1 MRFFIFIIVLFL
13 FSSCNWQS
21 DTIAEVGKFK
31 ITKDDYKYFLV
42 KRYGEKD
49 SYKDVPKIEKNAI
62 LEQMII
68 RKLKTNLAYDRGMDK
83 DEKLVADYENR
94 KNQMVANLY
103 FEKVLIDRLFSDEDI
118 RKEFE
123 MKKTEVKASH
133 VLISFKTAEN
143 SMNDRSQEAALKLAK
158 KVSKLAKEGKN
169 TMSQLALLHSDDLN
183 VRDNGGN
190 LGYFSWGQMA
200 EPFQEAAYS
209 MKIGEI
215 SEPVLSPFG
224 YHVIRVV
231 DKRKNLRYN
240 ESKFEKEK
248 EKIKRSLYRQH
259 KDSAQVVWLRHMEKL
274 KKDAHIVYEGK
285 NVPALIE
292 ANIKRK
298 ATNDFNKK
306 SFTEA
311 EKNIELVRWDNGV
324 FTFGDLIDAY
334 GTQIGKYVST
344 LTDSS
349 KLMKNAEKITSN
361 KLVLEAAEKM
371 GLDKDPKINTELKN
385 FLEYTMIKTLETSEL
400 KDKVK
405 FNDDDLRAYYE
416 KNPSE
421 FKVPEKIEIWEIFMS
436 DKEQAEILATA
447 IQKGQRDFIQS
458 AKAVS
463 EDKFYR
469 RKGGYI
475 GFRSLNGR
483 STVSQAAFAI
493 GENKIT
499 GPVRY
504 KRGWAIIKTGKI
516 QPERLRTFGE
526 SKNQLVHKVRT
537 NMLRELQEAWE
548 KDMLAT
554 YKVEMNKE
562 IIYEM

>member
-1 MRFFIFIIVLFL
+1 MRFFIFIIVLFV

-49 SYKDVPKIEKNAI
+49 SYKDVPKIEKNAMI
-62 LEQMII
+62 EQMII
-68 RKLKTNLAYDRGMDK
+68 RKLKLNVAYDRGMDK
-83 DEKLVADYENR
+83 DDKLVADYENR
-94 KNQMVANLY
+94 RGQMLANLY
-103 FEKVLIDRLFSDEDI
+103 FERIIIDKLFSEEDI

-143 SMNDRSQEAALKLAK
+143 SMNDRTQEAALKLAK

-200 EPFQEAAYS
+200 EPFQEAAY
-209 MKIGEI
+209 KLEVGEI

-224 YHVIRVV
+224 YHVIRVF

-248 EKIKRSLYRQH
+248 AKIKRSLYRQH
-259 KDSAQVVWLRHMEKL
+259 KDSARAVWLQHMDKL
-274 KKDAHIVYEGK
+274 KRDAHIVYYGK
-285 NVPALIE
+285 NVPGLIE

-298 ATNDFNKK
+298 ATNDFTTK

-311 EKNIELVRWDNGV
+311 EKSIELVKWDSGV

-334 GTQIGKYVST
+334 GTKVGKYVST

-349 KLMKNAEKITSN
+349 KLMKNAEKITSHR
-361 KLVLEAAEKM
+361 LVLEAAEKM

-400 KDKVK
+400 RDKVR

-421 FKVPEKIEIWEIFMS
+421 FKVPEKIEIWEIFMK
-436 DKEQAEILATA
+436 DEDQANILATA
-447 IQKGQRDFIQS
+447 IKKGQRDFLQS
-458 AKAVS
+458 ARAVS

-469 RKGGYI
+469 KKSGYL

-483 STVSQAAFAI
+483 STVSKAAFAA

-516 QPERLRTFGE
+516 QPERLRTFSE
-526 SKNQLVHKVRT
+526 SKNQLSHKVRSK
-537 NMLRELQEAWE
+537 MLRERQDAWE
-548 KDMLAT
+548 KDMLDT
-554 YKVEMNKE
+554 YKVEINKE
-562 IIYEM
+562 LIDEM